1 MPIYR
6 IWNAPMPTTAALAAV
21 TTNTAIETLLQVS
34 PPSTRQ
40 IQVVGWGVQLDDPPG
55 ADAVFELL
63 QTDVA
68 ATVTA
73 HTSTGIVKWDPNG
86 TASLVTLGTANTGY
100 TGTAEGSITATRVF
114 DAWSLSSTTAESALE
129 HERNWPPV
137 PGMGPL
143 VAVST
148 FLRVRSTTP
157 TTGVGART
165 WVDYLE

>member
-1 MPIYR
+1 
-6 IWNAPMPTTAALAAV
+6 MPTTASLAAV
-21 TTNTAIETLLQVS
+21 TTNTTIETLLQVS

-40 IQVVGWGVQLDDPPG
+40 LQVVGWGYTLDDPPG

-86 TASLVTLGTANTGY
+86 TASLVTLGTTNTGY
-100 TGTAEGSITATRVF
+100 TSTGEGSITATRVF
-114 DAWSLSSTTAESALE
+114 DARSLSSASGESILE
-129 HERNWPPV
+129 YEKNWPPV

-148 FLRVRSTTP
+148 FLRVRCFTP